1 MAFSA
6 SVKTAKAFSSVISG
20 TKAQLEGMQKVV
32 PAGIWFLE
40 TDTNKMKVSDGSSLY
55 SAMPYKV
62 DAIFT
67 ETYNALLANAGA
79 ANGAAVLDASGKLAM
94 DVLPT
99 ELTSTVLS
107 GAVKYVADIAA
118 RDTLTEK
125 GGLIIV
131 VDASADASVAAGTA
145 GYSWDGSAWT
155 KVFESESMDVSLA
168 DYFAMSVNTL
178 DDVKDG
184 TTYVRMAKTWKESVD
199 SDLADVKGR
208 LTTAEADITAN
219 KTAADTGIQ
228 EAKDAA
234 AEADRKAVA
243 AQGEVDALEGVV
255 ETLTQTVATNKS
267 AAETGIG
274 EAKAAAGTAQAAADK
289 AQGDIDAHKQ
299 AYATD
304 KAALEGGISTNA
316 GKISTLEGLVA
327 GHTED
332 IADINEILTTLSGG
346 TSTSLKDITDRLD
359 AAEGDIDDLQGRM
372 QTAEG
377 EIDILQANA
386 LQTTDTIYLAPMTV
400 AELEAAIA

>member
-1 MAFSA
+1 MAFVD
-6 SVKTAKAFSSVISG
+6 SVKTAKAVSSVISG

-32 PAGIWFLE
+32 PAGVWFLE

-55 SAMPYKV
+55 SAMSYKV

-67 ETYNALLANAGA
+67 ETFKSLLDNAGS

-125 GGLIIV
+125 GGLIVV
-131 VDASADASVAAGTA
+131 VDASADATVSAGTA
-145 GYSWDGSAWT
+145 GYSWSGSAWT

-168 DYFAMSVNTL
+168 DYFAMSTNTL

-184 TTYVRMAKTWKESVD
+184 TTYVKMAATWKASVD

-208 LTTAEADITAN
+208 LTTAEAAITAN
-219 KTAADTGIQ
+219 KTSADTGIQ
-228 EAKDAA
+228 EAKAAA

-255 ETLTQTVATNKS
+255 ETLTQTVGTNKT
-267 AAETGIG
+267 AAETGIS

-289 AQGDIDAHKQ
+289 AQGDIDAHKTQ
-299 AYATD
+299 YATD
-304 KAALEGGISTNA
+304 KATIEGNISGNTGRIA
-316 GKISTLEGLVA
+316 TLEGTVA
-327 GHTED
+327 GHTQD
-332 IADINEILTTLSGG
+332 IADINAVIDTLSGG

-359 AAEGDIDDLQGRM
+359 AAEGDIDDLQSRM

-377 EIDILQANA
+377 EIDVLQANA

-400 AELEAAIA
+400 AELEATLA